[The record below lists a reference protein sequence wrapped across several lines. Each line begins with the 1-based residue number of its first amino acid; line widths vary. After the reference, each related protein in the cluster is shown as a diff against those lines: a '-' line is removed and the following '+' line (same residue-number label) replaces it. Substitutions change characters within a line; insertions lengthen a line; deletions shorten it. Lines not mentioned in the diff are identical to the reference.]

1 MKKKKGLQNKP
12 KKNYE
17 DKYYRCNMKGHWSHT
32 CRTPKHFVD
41 IYQAS
46 TKEKKKWGIEMNF
59 TNHSDP
65 VDLLVF
71 LNILNGEGITHL
83 DVSNF
88 FVDSNKKKN

>member
-1 MKKKKGLQNKP
+1 
-12 KKNYE
+12 
-17 DKYYRCNMKGHWSHT
+17 
-32 CRTPKHFVD
+32 
-41 IYQAS
+41 
-46 TKEKKKWGIEMNF
+46 MNF